1 MATTVSEKTK
11 RMLDAVYPETFVVE
25 REVVQPL
32 FDLLMI
38 QEFPVSIW
46 YSWDATGSV
55 ATFSPHVDDK
65 TIRHLSLHVR
75 ILVRKEIQKLFQPV
89 VRTLPEPV
97 IILRIADFFDYD
109 DDTDL
114 TEESYYI
121 ALSELQYAVRGQ
133 GVTISC
139 SM

>member
-1 MATTVSEKTK
+1 MATTISEKVK
-11 RMLDAVYPETFVVE
+11 DMLDAVRPETFVVE

-32 FDLLMI
+32 FDLLGI
-38 QEFPVSIW
+38 QECPVMIW
-46 YSWDATGSV
+46 YTWDTTGSV
-55 ATFSPHVDDK
+55 ATFSPNVDDK
-65 TIRHLSLHVR
+65 TIWHLKTDVR
-75 ILVRKEIQKLFQPV
+75 VLVRNEIQKLFQPIV
-89 VRTLPEPV
+89 LTLPEPV
-97 IILRIADFFDYD
+97 IILRLADFFDYD

-114 TEESYYI
+114 NEDSYYI